1 MVVACRN
8 HGKALSIR
16 KGEMI
21 RINGILGLTLLVVP
35 KDPKM
40 ERFDESV

>member
-1 MVVACRN
+1 M
-8 HGKALSIR
+8 GKGSPIE
-16 KGEMI
+16 KGEII
-21 RINGILGLTLLVVP
+21 RIDGMHGLTLLVVP